1 MNRDGAAPSAQ
12 VSAATSP
19 VSDSVSHSRDQS
31 IPSTADRSTGVTQGS
46 ESMGLGIWAPALDG
60 DAQALDGKLQAHDTN
75 VALNQDK
82 GVSLSST
89 AYLQAQVR
97 ADVGAGQSVSRTLL
111 IEAAD
116 PTTHMDSITGL
127 SRSFGPV
134 HAASQLGPGRF
145 RVTFVDAR
153 DSSRARTALSQFAN
167 VTEEQ
172 DGHQGQ
178 DHDVTGFVLATKH
191 VEEGESVTIDSIRS
205 MLTVFGSVAS
215 SRSIPMPTPGGS
227 PTSAPL
233 PSMTVALFEF
243 YSIHDAAAAVEA
255 IGSRAR
261 SSFSLYLVASD
272 GALLSPADPRFPARL
287 TVRSSSAGESSIPS
301 FSSDRAG
308 STSAALAAMSHPA
321 AAAGALPEDA
331 QEHPPLPHSHSLP
344 DSNAFA
350 QIPFPTFSG
359 APRSYPQ
366 PPMQQAYSSQPWL
379 PSAPPHMQPP
389 LPGPLNMPPGARG
402 MQAAP
407 RPGRQA
413 DFLTTFDPNEAAV
426 GGPRARTTVM
436 IRNIPC
442 RWSAEDLLSVLAH
455 VIDSS
460 WDLLYMPC
468 KTAEV
473 ANAGYAFMNFCSSQ
487 DTLRLFNAMHGR
499 QWPHTRSGK
508 ICEIR
513 YARIQGRQLL
523 THLNSGDSLNA
534 SAFRGYLAYP
544 SGGSIVVH
552 GPDSSIPPNMPN
564 PMSSHAARG
573 LDPSGFPP
581 RGAQRGS
588 QDPRGWGAGPDV
600 ADSGFGGLPM
610 PPGAPPLSGMMHPGG
625 SGNLPSLAS
634 LGGSIGAGL
643 NQNPPVTRQFS
654 APNVGMQPAGR
665 TAGSASPD
673 ASGDSAFQ
681 LQCMLQA
688 LMQTLPQ

>member
-1 MNRDGAAPSAQ
+1 
-12 VSAATSP
+12 
-19 VSDSVSHSRDQS
+19 
-31 IPSTADRSTGVTQGS
+31 
-46 ESMGLGIWAPALDG
+46 
-60 DAQALDGKLQAHDTN
+60 
-75 VALNQDK
+75 
-82 GVSLSST
+82 
-89 AYLQAQVR
+89 
-97 ADVGAGQSVSRTLL
+97 
-111 IEAAD
+111 
-116 PTTHMDSITGL
+116 
-127 SRSFGPV
+127 
-134 HAASQLGPGRF
+134 
-145 RVTFVDAR
+145 
-153 DSSRARTALSQFAN
+153 
-167 VTEEQ
+167 
-172 DGHQGQ
+172 
-178 DHDVTGFVLATKH
+178 
-191 VEEGESVTIDSIRS
+191 

-215 SRSIPMPTPGGS
+215 SRSIPMPTQGGS
-227 PTSAPL
+227 PASP
-233 PSMTVALFEF
+233 PSPSITLALFEF

-261 SSFSLYLVASD
+261 SSFSLYLVSSD
-272 GALLSPADPRFPARL
+272 GTLLSPADPRFPARL

-308 STSAALAAMSHPA
+308 STSAAVAAMSHPA

-331 QEHPPLPHSHSLP
+331 QEHPPLPHSHSMP

-350 QIPFPTFSG
+350 QIPFPAFSST
-359 APRSYPQ
+359 PRSYPQ
-366 PPMQQAYSSQPWL
+366 PPMQQAYGAPPWL
-379 PSAPPHMQPP
+379 PSGPPHMQPP
-389 LPGPLNMPPGARG
+389 IPGPLNMPPGARG
-402 MQAAP
+402 MQGAP

-552 GPDSSIPPNMPN
+552 GPDSSVPPNMSN
-564 PMSSHAARG
+564 PMSSHTTGRS
-573 LDPSGFPP
+573 LDPTGFPP

-588 QDPRGWGAGPDV
+588 QDLRGWGAGTEVGD
-600 ADSGFGGLPM
+600 ASFGGLPM
-610 PPGAPPLSGMMHPGG
+610 PPGAPSLSNMIHPNG

-634 LGGSIGAGL
+634 LGGSMGGSMGGGL
-643 NQNPPVTRQFS
+643 SQNPPAVTRQFS
-654 APNVGMQPAGR
+654 APNMGVQLNGRPVGNTPVCSLCLKCVVCIVGVMLVFACLHTLQPCCVSVANLCLNNCDGCGR
-665 TAGSASPD
+665 
-673 ASGDSAFQ
+673 
-681 LQCMLQA
+681 LIC
-688 LMQTLPQ
+688 

>member
-1 MNRDGAAPSAQ
+1 MHDGCAFIA
-12 VSAATSP
+12 
-19 VSDSVSHSRDQS
+19 
-31 IPSTADRSTGVTQGS
+31 
-46 ESMGLGIWAPALDG
+46 
-60 DAQALDGKLQAHDTN
+60 
-75 VALNQDK
+75 
-82 GVSLSST
+82 
-89 AYLQAQVR
+89 
-97 ADVGAGQSVSRTLL
+97 
-111 IEAAD
+111 
-116 PTTHMDSITGL
+116 
-127 SRSFGPV
+127 
-134 HAASQLGPGRF
+134 
-145 RVTFVDAR
+145 
-153 DSSRARTALSQFAN
+153 
-167 VTEEQ
+167 
-172 DGHQGQ
+172 
-178 DHDVTGFVLATKH
+178 GFVLATKQ
-191 VEEGESVTIDSIRS
+191 VEEGESVTIDSIRA

-215 SRSIPMPTPGGS
+215 SRSIPMPHPTGS
-227 PTSAPL
+227 PTSHSSPNI
-233 PSMTVALFEF
+233 TVALFEY

-261 SSFSLYLVASD
+261 SSFSLYLVAKD
-272 GALLSPADPRFPARL
+272 GTLLSPADPRFPARL

-308 STSAALAAMSHPA
+308 STSAAVAAMGHS
-321 AAAGALPEDA
+321 AAGQITDDS

-344 DSNAFA
+344 EANAFSQIPA
-350 QIPFPTFSG
+350 QISFPPFSST
-359 APRSYPQ
+359 PRSFPQ
-366 PPMQQAYSSQPWL
+366 PMPQQYGAQQWMPG
-379 PSAPPHMQPP
+379 APPHMQPP
-389 LPGPLNMPPGARG
+389 IPGSLNMPPGTRS
-402 MQAAP
+402 MHAAQ

-455 VIDSS
+455 VIEGS

-552 GPDSSIPPNMPN
+552 GPDSSVPPNMAN
-564 PMSSHAARG
+564 PMASHAPMR
-573 LDPSGFPP
+573 LDPAGFPP
-581 RGAQRGS
+581 RGAQRGATELRS
-588 QDPRGWGAGPDV
+588 WGASAEVSEGSYG
-600 ADSGFGGLPM
+600 ALPV
-610 PPGAPPLSGMMHPGG
+610 PTGAPSLASMMHPGG

-634 LGGSIGAGL
+634 LGGSMGGSVGGSL
-643 NQNPPVTRQFS
+643 GPNPAVTRQFS
-654 APNVGMQPAGR
+654 APSTGM
-665 TAGSASPD
+665 SASVRSG
-673 ASGDSAFQ
+673 ASTAPV
-681 LQCMLQA
+681 CRRW
-688 LMQTLPQ
+688 